1 MKTVPSWM
9 KIGSV
14 HLFGEVSDGF
24 ERKII
29 ETEKKSVGTSVKSR
43 QKKFV
48 EQVPDV
54 QPGDCVTSVIVTNQG
69 FRICVHFELRQV
81 VKPYSRWPKF
91 ENVN

>member
-1 MKTVPSWM
+1 MKTVSSWM
-9 KIGSV
+9 KISSV
-14 HLFGEVSDGF
+14 HLFGEVSNGF
-24 ERKII
+24 EREII
-29 ETEKKSVGTSVKSR
+29 ETEQERICTSVKTR

-81 VKPYSRWPKF
+81 F
-91 ENVN
+91 